1 MRWNGVEMNRDM
13 QFDSNARILC
23 CRLGFGIILASL
35 LLGATICSGQVGTLK
50 FSAFQESQQNQAGSQ
65 EKPPPQDKSVDSK
78 KDSKPSDP
86 TTTKLRIHVTAP
98 DDKPVGNASVYVRFP
113 VSGGLFHKDRLSEL
127 NLKTNEDGS
136 AKVPDIPRGK
146 ILIQVVAKGWKTYGK
161 WYEINS
167 EAMTIEIKLEP
178 PAHWY

>member
-1 MRWNGVEMNRDM
+1 M
-13 QFDSNARILC
+13 QFDLSVRISFLAVYS
-23 CRLGFGIILASL
+23 GAILAL
-35 LLGATICSGQVGTLK
+35 LLLCATVS
-50 FSAFQESQQNQAGSQ
+50 SAQPRTSKAAIFQESQQNQTPSQ
-65 EKPPPQDKSVDSK
+65 EKPPQDKPTDSK

-86 TTTKLRIHVTAP
+86 TTTKLRIHVTAT
-98 DDKPVGNASVYVRFP
+98 DGKPVGSASVYVRFP
-113 VSGGLFHKDRLSEL
+113 VAGGIFHKDKLSEL

-161 WYEINS
+161 WYDIDS
-167 EAMTIEIKLEP
+167 DAITVEIKLEP

>member
-1 MRWNGVEMNRDM
+1 MR
-13 QFDSNARILC
+13 FDLSARKFSPP
-23 CRLGFGIILASL
+23 CRYGAILAL
-35 LLGATICSGQVGTLK
+35 LLLNAAVS
-50 FSAFQESQQNQAGSQ
+50 SAQPCTPESALFQESQQNQTTSQ
-65 EKPPPQDKSVDSK
+65 EKPPQDKPADSK

-86 TTTKLRIHVTAP
+86 TTTKLRIHVTAT
-98 DDKPVGNASVYVRFP
+98 DGKPVGNASVYVRFP
-113 VSGGLFHKDRLSEL
+113 VAGGIFHKDKLSEL

-161 WYEINS
+161 WYEIDS
-167 EAMTIEIKLEP
+167 EAMTVEIKLEP

>member
-1 MRWNGVEMNRDM
+1 MR
-13 QFDSNARILC
+13 FDLSVRISFPS
-23 CRLGFGIILASL
+23 CRSGAMLAL
-35 LLGATICSGQVGTLK
+35 LLLCATVS
-50 FSAFQESQQNQAGSQ
+50 SAQPRTSTAVLFQESQQNQTTSQ
-65 EKPPPQDKSVDSK
+65 EKPPQDKSADSK

-86 TTTKLRIHVTAP
+86 TTTKLRIRVTA
-98 DDKPVGNASVYVRFP
+98 DGKPVGNASVYVRFP
-113 VSGGLFHKDRLSEL
+113 VAGGIFHKDKLSEL

-161 WYEINS
+161 WYDIDS
-167 EAMTIEIKLEP
+167 EAMTVEIKLEA

>member
-1 MRWNGVEMNRDM
+1 MR
-13 QFDSNARILC
+13 FDLSARKFFPP
-23 CRLGFGIILASL
+23 CRYGAILAL
-35 LLGATICSGQVGTLK
+35 LLLNAAV
-50 FSAFQESQQNQAGSQ
+50 SAQPRTSKAAIFQESQQNQTTSQ
-65 EKPPPQDKSVDSK
+65 EKPPQDKLADSK

-86 TTTKLRIHVTAP
+86 TTTRLRIHVTAT
-98 DDKPVGNASVYVRFP
+98 DGKPVGNASVYVRFP
-113 VSGGLFHKDRLSEL
+113 VAGGIFHKDKLSEL

-161 WYEINS
+161 WYDIDS
-167 EAMTIEIKLEP
+167 EAITVEIKLEP